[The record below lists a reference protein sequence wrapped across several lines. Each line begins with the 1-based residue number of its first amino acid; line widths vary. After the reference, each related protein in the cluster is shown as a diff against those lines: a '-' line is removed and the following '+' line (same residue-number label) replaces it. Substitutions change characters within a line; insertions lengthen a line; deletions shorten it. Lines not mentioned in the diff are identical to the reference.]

1 MRQWQYLEDGELRG
15 PVEERDLES
24 MVASG
29 SLAPDT
35 MVWAEGAQG
44 WATVTDVLRPDSVA
58 SLPSNGSFSRGALAA
73 CAAGMAAVMAVP
85 LTLPLGIV
93 GLLLGLRSIRE
104 IDVSQFSLQPLR
116 GRGVAIAASVLC
128 GVETVVFVLI
138 IVRLS

>member
-1 MRQWQYLEDGELRG
+1 MRQWQYLENGVLRG
-15 PVEERDLES
+15 PVAERDLES
-24 MVASG
+24 MLASG
-29 SLAPDT
+29 HMAPDT
-35 MVWAEGAQG
+35 MVWAEGENG
-44 WATVTDVLRPDSVA
+44 WATVTEVLRPQPVA
-58 SLPSNGSFSRGALAA
+58 TVATNGSFSRGALAA

-104 IDVSQFSLQPLR
+104 IDLSQFSRQPLR

-128 GVETVVFVLI
+128 GVETVVFALI